1 MKPPAGQAAVGANMA
16 LAVPRAG
23 FNAHKAQATS
33 AKAYVATGPTY
44 SETVNLRSDQVAVFR
59 AVPAEAP

>member
-1 MKPPAGQAAVGANMA
+1 MA

-33 AKAYVATGPTY
+33 AKAFVATGPTY